1 MRHNHNSVEQKKISV
16 IVSYRQRNMKKV
28 MNAIKKAAKQ
38 FSATILDNF
47 QFQNSDIIVQTKNI
61 YNAKSKIRRKK
72 LDKYTFIQTLL
83 RVLYKNN

>member
-1 MRHNHNSVEQKKISV
+1 
-16 IVSYRQRNMKKV
+16 MKKV

-83 RVLYKNN
+83 RVLYKNNWFVKFLLKKNSKKINKRQ